1 MDIASK
7 LRDLEMKLQHV
18 TRIVSTLQLSTPHA
32 GRRTRRNNP
41 RQTTK
46 PTSALDELKDLLTGL
61 YAELQKIQKEIS
73 RTSEQPSQEP
83 LPADAASP
91 SSALSS
97 PPPSVG
103 ADEHSDPP
111 VDLPAPSPRVVD
123 VPTHQETVPSPPP
136 DAGGPR
142 TDLEPPSAVGLDSAA
157 PSPLS
162 DLGSDV
168 EWALQHAESL
178 LEAQGE
184 SPTDPAPPEP
194 APITTRPK
202 FSLTTEE
209 MGVNLVPNIAKM
221 VSKEDFTGKVR
232 IANLPEVDWA
242 TLESSIGRPKDREHL
257 GNVYTKGSNGS
268 GYAFLKLSP
277 STKFVLPDF
286 SQMPE
291 KPPEDEITAFLD
303 DIANDP
309 PKGSIPYYAGP
320 PLTSSIESFLHP
332 GDALASMEAIAGG
345 NSPYVYIG
353 AKYSGTGWHDDDA
366 LLWSCNYVSFGWKLW
381 LVVAEHHRAKFEA
394 FVRRHWKANRCAQF
408 VRHLS
413 LFIGPSRLR
422 KEGIDFVVHCAGPG
436 DMVIIRPGQYHAV
449 VNFSSC
455 FATAINFSLPGDRV
469 MPPDLAVCKQCG
481 LYPLQRPDFRVVS
494 PPPLDPVPGVETEH
508 VSIAER
514 IKLARRPAARPQDL
528 QPAKKPKTSRPH
540 PELDEIIRQVLK
552 IDKLCHIP
560 RIDHRNPPSPEVL
573 KLAMAIGS
581 RPAIQ
586 QFCDLVRSR
595 RDPKNDRT
603 RLYFEGDLQVRIT
616 QRLTALGRSQRRSN
630 LERLMVRLD
639 QYYLACDI
647 EQSKQGRLRA
657 DSSFLDAIAKKSHCP
672 RDVLSKHVNQ
682 GNKWMRL
689 CRERKELLC
698 FIFLD
703 SRNPFGVF
711 LDAWM
716 SLQENDV
723 DVLHRLLSNDY
734 IASLCTAAA
743 ALMQSIDGVSH
754 DVEFVWEM
762 RSKPLCSI
770 PEEDML
776 LLLRP
781 IPQVAENVFEPGRY
795 PTWPRPAGWPEHA
808 PWPAD
813 PTSILDLDSK
823 LCEFCEEAECKCLE
837 ELSSRNGSRPMPRI
851 KDYGALGRGLQ
862 ATANQYGQVAYR
874 SGDVIGILAG
884 EIAPVDTFDDS
895 HTLEF
900 VRPDLPDE
908 PVVCQIRCVEVSN
921 IFRLLNHSCRP
932 SAKFEQLRASGRYVT
947 AVRAARDITD
957 GEQITVSYGSKW
969 TASPC
974 LCDACQG
981 AGDTV

>member
-7 LRDLEMKLQHV
+7 LRALETKLQHV
-18 TRIVSTLQLSTPHA
+18 TRIVSTLRLSTPHA

-46 PTSALDELKDLLTGL
+46 PTSDLDELKDLLTGL
-61 YAELQKIQKEIS
+61 YAELQKIQQEVS
-73 RTSEQPSQEP
+73 RTSEQPGQET

-97 PPPSVG
+97 PPLSVV

-123 VPTHQETVPSPPP
+123 VPTYQETVPSPPP

-142 TDLEPPSAVGLDSAA
+142 ADLEPPTAAAPDSAT

-168 EWALQHAESL
+168 EWALQHAGSL

-221 VSKEDFTGKVR
+221 VSNEDFTGKAR
-232 IANLPEVDWA
+232 ITNLPEVDWVN
-242 TLESSIGRPKDREHL
+242 LESSIGRPKDREHL
-257 GNVYTKGSNGS
+257 GNVYTKGPDGS
-268 GYAFLKLSP
+268 RYSFLKLSP

-291 KPPEDEITAFLD
+291 KPSEDEITAFLD
-303 DIANDP
+303 DIANGP

-394 FVRRHWKANRCAQF
+394 FVRRHWKANQCAQF

-422 KEGIDFVVHCAGPG
+422 EEGIDFVVHCAGPG
-436 DMVIIRPGQYHAV
+436 DMIIIRPGQYHAV

-481 LYPLQRPDFRVVS
+481 LYPLHRPDFRVVS

-514 IKLARRPAARPQDL
+514 TKLARRPAARPQDL

-540 PELDEIIRQVLK
+540 PELDEVIRQVLK
-552 IDKLCHIP
+552 VDKLCHIP

-595 RDPKNDRT
+595 REPNNT
-603 RLYFEGDLQVRIT
+603 RLCLSNGLYARIKD
-616 QRLTALGRSQRRSN
+616 RLGVISVSQRRTAFEK
-630 LERLMVRLD
+630 LLVRLN
-639 QYYLACDI
+639 QYHLACEIKQARDGRI
-647 EQSKQGRLRA
+647 KADGAVLAEIARKAGCSKDTLAYHQKFGNRL
-657 DSSFLDAIAKKSHCP
+657 
-672 RDVLSKHVNQ
+672 
-682 GNKWMRL
+682 MRL
-689 CRERKELLC
+689 CGDRHQLLC
-698 FIFLD
+698 LIFLN
-703 SRNPFGVF
+703 SKNPFGISPDAF
-711 LDAWM
+711 NGLDNAQLQTLHDLLDQPYLASICSAATLFIR
-716 SLQENDV
+716 SLDSSLEDV
-723 DVLHRLLSNDY
+723 DFRWEHESLVAADLPEEKLLS
-734 IASLCTAAA
+734 L
-743 ALMQSIDGVSH
+743 
-754 DVEFVWEM
+754 
-762 RSKPLCSI
+762 
-770 PEEDML
+770 
-776 LLLRP
+776 
-781 IPQVAENVFEPGRY
+781 
-795 PTWPRPAGWPEHA
+795 
-808 PWPAD
+808 
-813 PTSILDLDSK
+813 
-823 LCEFCEEAECKCLE
+823 
-837 ELSSRNGSRPMPRI
+837 
-851 KDYGALGRGLQ
+851 LQ
-862 ATANQYGQVAYR
+862 AV
-874 SGDVIGILAG
+874 
-884 EIAPVDTFDDS
+884 
-895 HTLEF
+895 
-900 VRPDLPDE
+900 
-908 PVVCQIRCVEVSN
+908 
-921 IFRLLNHSCRP
+921 P
-932 SAKFEQLRASGRYVT
+932 SISENL
-947 AVRAARDITD
+947 
-957 GEQITVSYGSKW
+957 
-969 TASPC
+969 
-974 LCDACQG
+974 
-981 AGDTV
+981 

>member
-7 LRDLEMKLQHV
+7 LRDLETKLQHV
-18 TRIVSTLQLSTPHA
+18 TRIVSTLQLSTSHA

-61 YAELQKIQKEIS
+61 YAELQKIQEEVS

-97 PPPSVG
+97 PPLSVV

-168 EWALQHAESL
+168 EWSL

-202 FSLTTEE
+202 FSLTTED
-209 MGVNLVPNIAKM
+209 MGVSLVPNIAKM
-221 VSKEDFTGKVR
+221 VSDEDFTGKVR
-232 IANLPEVDWA
+232 ITNLPEVDWA
-242 TLESSIGRPKDREHL
+242 NLESSIGRPKDREHL
-257 GNVYTKGSNGS
+257 GNVYTKGPDGS
-268 GYAFLKLSP
+268 GYSFLKLSP

-291 KPPEDEITAFLD
+291 KPSEDEITAFLD

-320 PLTSSIESFLHP
+320 PLTSSIKSFLHP

-381 LVVAEHHRAKFEA
+381 LIVAEHHRAKFEA

-422 KEGIDFVVHCAGPG
+422 EEGIDFVVRCAGPG

-481 LYPLQRPDFRVVS
+481 LYPLHRPDFRVVS
-494 PPPLDPVPGVETEH
+494 PPPLEPVPGVETEH
-508 VSIAER
+508 ASIAER
-514 IKLARRPAARPQDL
+514 TRLARRPAARPQDS
-528 QPAKKPKTSRPH
+528 QPSKKPKTSRPH
-540 PELDEIIRQVLK
+540 PELNEIISQVLK

-573 KLAMAIGS
+573 KLAMAISS

-657 DSSFLDAIAKKSHCP
+657 DSAFLDAIAKKSNCP
-672 RDVLSKHVNQ
+672 KDVLSKHRNQ

-689 CRERKELLC
+689 CRGRKELLC

-703 SRNPFGVF
+703 SRNPFGVY
-711 LDAWM
+711 LEAWM
-716 SLQENDV
+716 SLKESEV
-723 DVLHRLLSNDY
+723 DSLHQVLENDY
-734 IASLCTAAA
+734 IASLCTAAG
-743 ALMQSIDGVSH
+743 ALLQSLDGLSC
-754 DVEFVWEM
+754 DVEFGWELYNT
-762 RSKPLCSI
+762 SLCNA
-770 PEEDML
+770 PEEKML
-776 LLLRP
+776 SLLCP
-781 IPQVAENVFEPGRY
+781 VPQISHNIFQPSKY
-795 PTWPRPAGWPEHA
+795 PDWPRPMGWPKEA
-808 PWPAD
+808 PWPID
-813 PTSILDLDSK
+813 PTSIFDFESK
-823 LCEFCEEAECKCLE
+823 TCDFCDERKCTCVE
-837 ELSSRNGSRPMPRI
+837 GVPSRDGSRHMPRI
-851 KDYGALGRGLQ
+851 KDYDALGRGLQ
-862 ATANQYGQVAYR
+862 AVTSKDGQVAYQA
-874 SGDVIGILAG
+874 GDVIGFLAG
-884 EIAPVDTFDDS
+884 EIAPAGTFNDS
-895 HTLEF
+895 QTLDF
-900 VRPDLPDE
+900 ARPDLSDE
-908 PVVCQIRCVEVSN
+908 PVVCQIRCVETSN
-921 IFRLLNHSCRP
+921 PFRLLNHSCRP
-932 SAKFEQLRASGRYVT
+932 SAKFVQMRASGHYVT
-947 AVRAARDITD
+947 AIKAVYDVPDRA
-957 GEQITVSYGSKW
+957 QITVSYGKEW
-969 TASPC
+969 TGTDKC
-974 LCDACQG
+974 LCDVCSG
-981 AGDTV
+981 